1 MANSAK
7 PGAPGVHCCGT
18 QSPQT
23 IPDSGIGEVVIT
35 SRGLDEYRAMFAL
48 SATDLDATILDCP
61 GGASSATAEIN
72 AAGGRS
78 IAADPFYGRQFT
90 AADLASYIQSETD
103 RGNAYVR
110 DHPDEYRWTFFGS
123 PEHHHQSR
131 SQAGRL
137 FVRDYCANPDNYVAA
152 ELPQLPFPTHA
163 FDLVLSSHL
172 LFTYADRFSPAFH
185 HQAIN
190 ELMRVTRTELRIFP
204 LVVMGSIRYDLD
216 DLLAGLRADGVHGEV
231 VAVDYEFQAG
241 GNQMLVCTRADAATR
256 VS

>member
-1 MANSAK
+1 MASLDK
-7 PGAPGVHCCGT
+7 PGSDPGVDCCDT
-18 QSPQT
+18 QSPQA
-23 IPDSGIGEVVIT
+23 IPDSGIGEIVIT

-48 SATDLDATILDCP
+48 SVADLDATILDCP

-72 AAGGRS
+72 TAGGHS
-78 IAADPFYGRQFT
+78 MAADPLYGRQL
-90 AADLASYIQSETD
+90 AATDLALFIQAETD

-110 DHPDEYRWTFFGS
+110 DHPDEYRWTFFRS

-137 FVRDYCANPDNYVAA
+137 FVRDYHAYPNNYVAA
-152 ELPQLPFPTHA
+152 ELPRLPFATHT

-172 LFTYADRFSPAFH
+172 LFTYADRLSPAFH

-204 LVVMGSIRYDLD
+204 LVAMGSIRYDLD
-216 DLLAGLRADGVHGEV
+216 NLLGGLRADGVHGEV
-231 VAVDYEFQAG
+231 IAVDYEFQAG
-241 GNQMLVCTRADAATR
+241 GNQMLVCTRVDTAT
-256 VS
+256 